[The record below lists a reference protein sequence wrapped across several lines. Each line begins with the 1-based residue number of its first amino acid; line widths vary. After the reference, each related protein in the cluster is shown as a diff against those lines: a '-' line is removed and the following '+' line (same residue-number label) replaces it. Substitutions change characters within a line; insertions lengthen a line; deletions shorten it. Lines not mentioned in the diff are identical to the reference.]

1 VNSHFSAPTCVV
13 IDLDNTL
20 YSYAECHK
28 AGLEA
33 LRDFLIPK
41 IGISVREFDGGWESA
56 RLHVKQRLAKTA
68 SSHSRL
74 LYLEQLM
81 SDLKLGFRPEILLQA
96 QQTYWASYLIQMQI
110 REGAEEFL
118 LECRQAGIPII
129 ILTDLTSEIQLRK
142 IVRLGLSS
150 LVDEV
155 LTSEF
160 VGSDKESMAGFDFLA
175 KTKQPHLM
183 RHLWFIGDGPHDHP
197 TQVWVDANSSIET
210 CETFEVPQT
219 SFVELCRLLE
229 NRSPSKRPL

>member
-1 VNSHFSAPTCVV
+1 MNNHFSAPTCVV

-20 YSYAECHK
+20 YSYAECHR

-96 QQTYWASYLIQMQI
+96 HQTYWASYLIQMQT
-110 REGAEEFL
+110 REGVEEFL
-118 LECRQAGIPII
+118 LECRQAGINIT

-160 VGSDKESMAGFDFLA
+160 VGSDKESMAGFNFLS
-175 KTKQPHLM
+175 KTKPPHLL
-183 RHLWFIGDGPHDHP
+183 RHMWFIGDGPNDYP
-197 TQVWVDANSSIET
+197 TQMWLNGSDSIEI
-210 CETFEVPQT
+210 CETFKVPQT

>member
-1 VNSHFSAPTCVV
+1 MNSRFSAPTCVV

-33 LRDFLIPK
+33 LRDFLVPR
-41 IGISVREFDGGWESA
+41 IGISVRDFDSGWEQA
-56 RLHVKQRLAKTA
+56 RLRVNGRLAKTA

-96 QQTYWASYLIQMQI
+96 QQTYWASYLIQMQL
-110 REGAEEFL
+110 R
-118 LECRQAGIPII
+118 ECRQAGIGII
-129 ILTDLTSEIQLRK
+129 VLTDLTTEIQLRK

-150 LVDEV
+150 LVDDV
-155 LTSEF
+155 VTSEF
-160 VGSDKESMAGFDFLA
+160 VGSDKETMAGFDYLTE
-175 KTKQPHLM
+175 TKEAHLLQ
-183 RHLWFIGDGPHDHP
+183 HVWFIGDGPHDHP
-197 TQVWVDANSSIET
+197 TQGWVDTNSCIEAFD
-210 CETFEVPQT
+210 TFEVPQT

-229 NRSPSKRPL
+229 DRSPNKRPR